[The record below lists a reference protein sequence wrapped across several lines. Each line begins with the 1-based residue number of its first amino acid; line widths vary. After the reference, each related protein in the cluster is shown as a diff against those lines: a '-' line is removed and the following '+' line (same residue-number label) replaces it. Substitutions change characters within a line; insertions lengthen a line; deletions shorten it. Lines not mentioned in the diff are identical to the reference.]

1 MKYLAC
7 QPSRLSKQSTTSS
20 MAYSLLMTG
29 FTQPDSMPAT
39 IAAFKFDSR
48 NKKEEARIG
57 KWTPTPISAHS
68 DGLVVPKATPQMLA
82 YDQRYLAVEG
92 RTRHKIEKR
101 TSGIMR
107 CLGLM
112 LTPPLQPTT
121 ITLWNIVIQGTI
133 KIRMVRRVLIFWGKG
148 PLQLM
153 LNSTHFQKAHKFCD
167 RMPLLH
173 FATSIIQPGL
183 LGFRKLL
190 SLDQWFT
197 LLVV

>member
-82 YDQRYLAVEG
+82 YDQDIWQLKEG
-92 RTRHKIEKR
+92 LVTKLKKN
-101 TSGIMR
+101 
-107 CLGLM
+107 
-112 LTPPLQPTT
+112 
-121 ITLWNIVIQGTI
+121 LWHHEVPG
-133 KIRMVRRVLIFWGKG
+133 VDV
-148 PLQLM
+148 
-153 LNSTHFQKAHKFCD
+153 D
-167 RMPLLH
+167 
-173 FATSIIQPGL
+173 ATSATDDHHSVKYCHSGNY
-183 LGFRKLL
+183 
-190 SLDQWFT
+190 
-197 LLVV
+197 